1 MSKRT
6 SNAKEPA
13 AKRASK
19 TCFDRHVSLK
29 ELADSDL
36 PVVAAEDARPFQT
49 GFPVMYVTANNV
61 RSEINRWLKG
71 AGEFAI
77 MRPVIKKCGYTATLY
92 VIANACKEVGDAKW
106 TRVVQLLCLLDAA
119 NFDVSAFSDDFQEI
133 YDNVLWHDAADD
145 LLDKDL
151 QQLTVHEVMQ
161 LLYKYH
167 ARLVEAPIGIASYKL
182 CLDLCQS
189 YEQLE
194 KCEDFEFAP
203 LQRLCKDAQD
213 VRMN

>member
-1 MSKRT
+1 MPKRT
-6 SNAKEPA
+6 STQKEPA

-29 ELADSDL
+29 EIADSDL

-49 GFPVMYVTANNV
+49 NLPAMYVTANNV

-77 MRPVIKKCGYTATLY
+77 MRDVIKKCGYTATLY
-92 VIANACKEVGDAKW
+92 VIANACTELGDAKW
-106 TRVVQLLCLLDAA
+106 TRVVQLVCLLDSAK
-119 NFDVSAFSDDFQEI
+119 FDASAFSDDFQEI
-133 YDNVLWHDAADD
+133 YDNVLWHDGTDD

-151 QQLTVHEVMQ
+151 QQLTVHQVMQ
-161 LLYKYH
+161 LLYKYY
-167 ARLVEAPIGIASYKL
+167 ARLVEAPLGINPYKL
-182 CLDLCQS
+182 CVDLCKS

-194 KCEDFEFAP
+194 RCEDFEFAP

-213 VRMN
+213 VRMH